1 MLNWQ
6 CRLMADAELTV
17 QADGRHWTYS
27 AGWWQTL
34 NWQYRLMADAELT
47 VQADCRHWTD
57 STDWWQTLNWQ
68 CRLMADVELTVQAD
82 GRRWT
87 DSTDCMADAELTV
100 QTVWQKLN
108 WQYRLYGRHWTDST
122 DWWQTLNWQYR
133 LYGRRW
139 TDSTDCMADTEL
151 TVHTVWFSF
160 GSYYTHDYFLISY
173 FHRIPFGFIFP
184 LSVVWC
190 SFVNFLS
197 QFAITCVLCCVV
209 FNLCMCTVCEWGF
222 GLPFAAYRSGEEWN
236 TVCWICVSFGD
247 GTSDAGYCIC
257 YMLVAVMCVQPAIST
272 SGMLKWQWTQY
283 CFTSHVNIYY
293 R

>member
-1 MLNWQ
+1 MTLIISSEDHDGRRWTDSAGWWQTLNWQCRLMTDAELTVQAGGRRWTDSVGWWQTLNWQ

-17 QADGRHWTYS
+17 QADGRCWTDS

-34 NWQYRLMADAELT
+34 NL
-47 VQADCRHWTD
+47 
-57 STDWWQTLNWQ
+57 Q
-68 CRLMADVELTVQAD
+68 CRLMADTELTVQTD

-87 DSTDCMADAELTV
+87 DSAGWL
-100 QTVWQKLN
+100 
-108 WQYRLYGRHWTDST
+108 
-122 DWWQTLNWQYR
+122 QTLNWQYR
-133 LYGRRW
+133 L
-139 TDSTDCMADTEL
+139 MADTEL